1 MWEVS
6 DIRIRGRLAIFAP
19 VRHSYKV
26 QTSLKIQVLF
36 PALVV
41 FLPLT
46 GCKTLDGVFGKKEEE
61 PEEAFQQQ
69 EMKVPVGK
77 VHVVSPGGDFV
88 LIRSSKFLT
97 IEPDRI
103 LTTIGSGG
111 LETSRLRVS
120 PARKGS
126 FLTADI
132 ISGTPNVGDHTLM
145 DYVARQNDPSAD
157 PFANDDE
164 IQVLE

>member
-1 MWEVS
+1 M
-6 DIRIRGRLAIFAP
+6 RGRLAIFAP
-19 VRHSYKV
+19 VLHSDKV

-46 GCKTLDGVFGKKEEE
+46 GCKTLDGAFGKKEEE

-111 LETSRLRVS
+111 LETSRLKVS

-145 DYVARQNDPSAD
+145 DYVAKQNDPSAD
-157 PFANDDE
+157 PFANANDDE